1 MTAQEVAKRL
11 ETIYGKEVHL
21 VVQNGMDSGQTI
33 KHAHIHVVPGKGGV

>member
-21 VVQNGMDSGQTI
+21 VVQNGMDAGQAI
-33 KHAHIHVVPGKGGV
+33 KHVHIHVVPGKGGV